1 MEILLA
7 LCSEFVLI
15 FGLIILSFLTPY
27 LCGII
32 IGAFFSY
39 LLPAVIILGYLYLLF
54 FETSVYNIPNILQ
67 ENLNESIY
75 FSFLFIIYIVYI
87 SVCQI

>member
-1 MEILLA
+1 MLLA
-7 LCSEFVLI
+7 LCSEFLLI
-15 FGLIILSFLTPY
+15 FGLIILSVLAPY

-39 LLPAVIILGYLYLLF
+39 LLPSVILLGYLYLLF
-54 FETSVYNIPNILQ
+54 FETNVYNIPNILQ

-75 FSFLFIIYIVYI
+75 LSFLFIIYLVYI